1 MHQTS
6 GHEISNPVLPPL
18 PPEDTND
25 LPPPYQEC
33 SLSVIYTPTLSSMN
47 DLLLI
52 PPEYPPWP
60 YNFPP
65 HRPPPDYCV
74 LPPAY
79 SSCVP
84 HTNQEEIEMS
94 SSVRTDLTA
103 TCPQQETRQSYRSM
117 DHVGPQQEPSQLGV
131 QCWCICINLIM
142 AVIFLIIFPPFGIPA
157 FIYII
162 KTRDAVSRGDQASA
176 ASDSRT
182 AFTLNMVALGIGIAV
197 NIVWIA
203 VVIYVNTALYSSYS
217 YYPYG

>member
-162 KTRDAVSRGDQASA
+162 KCWRYKITEDYVA
-176 ASDSRT
+176 AKKN
-182 AFTLNMVALGIGIAV
+182 LNSGIGCNCIMLM
-197 NIVWIA
+197 
-203 VVIYVNTALYSSYS
+203 VILPTYILVIIGFAFRWHI
-217 YYPYG
+217 